1 MSPAIS
7 IQNVSKVYAENF
19 IALKNINLDIHK
31 GEIFALLGPNG
42 AGKTTLIG
50 CICGTIKTTSG
61 AIEINGQDNVI
72 NYKSTRSIVGL
83 VPQEIS
89 TEAFETV
96 WATLKFSRGL
106 FGKRRDDQYLQQ
118 VLKSLSL
125 WNKKDSQIRFLSGGM
140 KRRLLIAKA
149 LSHEPEILFLDEP
162 TAGVD
167 VELRQSMW
175 ELVKD
180 LKKRGTTIILTT
192 HYIEEAELMADRVGV
207 INDGK
212 LILVDNKN
220 TLMKTLGQKTI
231 EIEIDQSLDRLPQDL
246 NNLGVFYDA
255 DKKALQYNY
264 NLNVNPNALKEFLLI
279 LQLSHIKIKDIKS
292 MESSLEDIFVN
303 IIKAK

>member
-19 IALKNINLDIHK
+19 IALKDINLDIHK

-50 CICGTIKTTSG
+50 CICGTIKITSG

-106 FGKRRDDQYLQQ
+106 FGKRRDDHYLQQ

-125 WNKKDSQIRFLSGGM
+125 WHKKDSQIRFLSGGM

-220 TLMKTLGQKTI
+220 ALMKTLGQKTI
-231 EIEIDQSLDRLPQDL
+231 EIEVDESLDHLPQDL
-246 NNLGVFYDA
+246 NKLGVLYDA
-255 DKKALQYNY
+255 DKKALHYNY
-264 NLNVNPNALKEFLLI
+264 NLNVNPDALKELLLI
-279 LQLSHIKIKDIKS
+279 LQASHIKIKDIKS

>member
-1 MSPAIS
+1 MRPAIS
-7 IQNVSKVYAENF
+7 IKNVSKVYAENF
-19 IALKNINLDIHK
+19 MALKEINLDIHK

-50 CICGTIKTTSG
+50 CICGTIKITSG
-61 AIEINGQDNVI
+61 AIEINGHDNVTH
-72 NYKSTRSIVGL
+72 YKNTRSIVGL

-125 WNKKDSQIRFLSGGM
+125 WDKKDSQIRFLSGGM

-175 ELVKD
+175 DLVRE

-220 TLMKTLGQKTI
+220 SLMKTLGQKTI
-231 EIEIDQSLDRLPQDL
+231 EIELDESLERLPHDL
-246 NNLGVFYDA
+246 NNLGAFYDA

-264 NLNVNPNALKEFLLI
+264 NLNVNPNALKEFLAI
-279 LQLSHIKIKDIKS
+279 LQASHIKIRDIKS

-303 IIKAK
+303 IIRAK